1 MGKKNKRRVP
11 EVLWRLYRDRARS
24 LSHAVTYLFTQ
35 TQLPPSNSNTSGAED
50 DMSFLLKHNDPSD
63 YRNLLNNCYI
73 VINDNARPLPSHF
86 SLRNRWSQHQPL
98 SLLCLQIVKKTI
110 EMIMSENPV
119 SSNVISSAYDKA
131 RKLFEFH
138 FRASNWSGLVS
149 SIKKGPRKK
158 RKRVDNVSPISE
170 RQPANSS
177 VRESEKTSSINCVG
191 CNGKSCLRP
200 FSEPSLYSHGQ
211 LIFSRDAT
219 KTNSVFGF
227 KNKGD
232 SDGRLQET
240 SKQVTAKSRKRF
252 RPFSWQRR
260 RNRRQIN
267 FEEPTPSRTAC
278 TVKDGLH
285 GRLQYDFN
293 NRYATTVL
301 SYLLH
306 YNTGKTCLNMSSYLY
321 SNGLIGI
328 FLSLFHLLNIVL
340 RLLIVIY
347 LQMQEKCPC
356 CLILQ
361 APLLV
366 TKGNHIDRHSIFY
379 SLEYSSTVLP
389 RKHILNSLKPSSA
402 DAKFLI
408 RKIFGLSDVNLS
420 AESIPCSHSNG
431 FCLVGSTCLLHSLVK
446 LVKILIRRS
455 QCCQH
460 LRLLDKHCAIPSF
473 EQKSSVEV
481 SYFCDKKLYEK
492 THRSTKMPEAS
503 DSQFEGIK
511 SYCLKSQ
518 VVSFLWAVCRSII
531 PADLLGT
538 PANWRVLRRNISR
551 FIGLR
556 RFEKFSLK
564 QCMHKLK
571 TSKFPFLSN
580 KHSSCY
586 LNAQILKAATGQNV
600 TIHKEF
606 SKVNDA
612 FLNMKNELLMNWISW
627 FFSFLVVP
635 LVQANFYITEIEH
648 GKKDIYYYRKSVW
661 KKLTDKAITYLKD
674 RSYNYLDDAAV
685 RSVINKR
692 SFGFSK
698 LRLLPKENGI
708 RMLANLKASS
718 RMLAEKSCSEATSS
732 RMWKKAQLD
741 YKSVKFD
748 HFKPVNYVLR
758 DAHVVLKGLLQ
769 KEQDK
774 LGSSV
779 FDYNDVYRKY
789 CSFLIGL
796 RKESIT
802 VPGVFLVVSDV
813 SKAFD
818 SIDQDKLLRVM
829 SDLILKDEYILEQ
842 SCQVVCMK
850 KSLWVHGNSI
860 LTDENTS
867 SSYTRLTNSL
877 TFPSSQRILVSQGL
891 SRSVKKEKLFFI
903 LNEHVKRNLLQ
914 FDNKFYLQGIGI
926 PQGSVVSSLLCSL
939 YYGDMERNVLYPI
952 IEKIRESATE
962 VRSGSH
968 SSERINGDETTSS
981 FPNYMLLR
989 FIDDFLFISTSRK
1002 QAANFFSRL
1011 QRGFREYN
1019 CYMNEEKY
1027 GVNFDIGDKLGLSS
1041 NRVFV
1046 GHDGITFL
1054 RWSGLLI
1061 NSSTLEVQGDYT
1073 RYLNS
1078 HLSSTL
1084 TVCWQGKPAKHL
1096 KSRLRGFMG
1105 PKCHPIFFDS
1115 NINSA
1120 AVVRLN
1126 MYQAFLLLA
1135 MKFHCY
1141 ISNLS
1146 YICNL
1151 SATSYLKIIEGS
1163 FRYVHVLIKRRM
1175 ASLSIGPNICPT
1187 FTLEKGEVEW
1197 LGLHAYVQILK
1208 RKQSRHR
1215 ELVSLLRSKLLRH
1228 RITGVV
1234 SCELKYAVEASHS
1247 FLIWKIKY

>member
-86 SLRNRWSQHQPL
+86 SLRNRWSQHQVGDDLMVYLLKHSSIFLPL
-98 SLLCLQIVKKTI
+98 PHKKHHQVAGPPI
-110 EMIMSENPV
+110 NDIC
-119 SSNVISSAYDKA
+119 
-131 RKLFEFH
+131 RKL
-138 FRASNWSGLVS
+138 SNQTANSHCRSPSFVPF
-149 SIKKGPRKK
+149 GPRKK

-293 NRYATTVL
+293 NR
-301 SYLLH
+301 
-306 YNTGKTCLNMSSYLY
+306 
-321 SNGLIGI
+321 
-328 FLSLFHLLNIVL
+328 
-340 RLLIVIY
+340 
-347 LQMQEKCPC
+347 MQEKCPC

-361 APLLV
+361 AP
-366 TKGNHIDRHSIFY
+366 
-379 SLEYSSTVLP
+379 
-389 RKHILNSLKPSSA
+389 
-402 DAKFLI
+402 
-408 RKIFGLSDVNLS
+408 
-420 AESIPCSHSNG
+420 
-431 FCLVGSTCLLHSLVK
+431 LLHSLVK

-473 EQKSSVEV
+473 EQKSSVEGNG
-481 SYFCDKKLYEK
+481 SDKKLYEK

>member
-24 LSHAVTYLFTQ
+24 LSHTVTYLFTQ

-50 DMSFLLKHNDPSD
+50 DMSFLLKHNDPTD

-86 SLRNRWSQHQPL
+86 SLRNRWSQHQVGDDL
-98 SLLCLQIVKKTI
+98 MVYLLK
-110 EMIMSENPV
+110 
-119 SSNVISSAYDKA
+119 
-131 RKLFEFH
+131 H
-138 FRASNWSGLVS
+138 S
-149 SIKKGPRKK
+149 SIFLPLPHKKHHQVAGPPINDICRPRKK

-177 VRESEKTSSINCVG
+177 VRESEKASSINCVG

-200 FSEPSLYSHGQ
+200 FSEPSLYSH
-211 LIFSRDAT
+211 
-219 KTNSVFGF
+219 
-227 KNKGD
+227 
-232 SDGRLQET
+232 DGRLQET

-260 RNRRQIN
+260 RNCRQIN

-293 NRYATTVL
+293 NR
-301 SYLLH
+301 
-306 YNTGKTCLNMSSYLY
+306 
-321 SNGLIGI
+321 
-328 FLSLFHLLNIVL
+328 
-340 RLLIVIY
+340 
-347 LQMQEKCPC
+347 
-356 CLILQ
+356 
-361 APLLV
+361 
-366 TKGNHIDRHSIFY
+366 
-379 SLEYSSTVLP
+379 
-389 RKHILNSLKPSSA
+389 PSSA

-431 FCLVGSTCLLHSLVK
+431 FCLVGSTCLFHSLVK

-473 EQKSSVEV
+473 EQKSSVEGNG
-481 SYFCDKKLYEK
+481 SDKKLYEK

-564 QCMHKLK
+564 QCVHKLK

-600 TIHKEF
+600 TIYKEF

-698 LRLLPKENGI
+698 LRLLPKENSI
-708 RMLANLKASS
+708 RMLANLRASS

-829 SDLILKDEYILEQ
+829 NDLILKDEYILEQ

-867 SSYTRLTNSL
+867 TSYTRLTNSL
-877 TFPSSQRILVSQGL
+877 TFPSSQRILGL

-939 YYGDMERNVLYPI
+939 YYGDMERNVLYPF

-962 VRSGSH
+962 VLSGSH
-968 SSERINGDETTSS
+968 SSEQINGDETTSS

-1002 QAANFFSRL
+1002 QAAYFFSRL

-1027 GVNFDIGDKLGLSS
+1027 GVNFDIGDKLRLSS

-1073 RYLNS
+1073 RYLNN

-1187 FTLEKGEVEW
+1187 FTLEEGEVEW

>member
-24 LSHAVTYLFTQ
+24 LSHTVTYLFTQ

-50 DMSFLLKHNDPSD
+50 DMSFLLKHNDPTD

-86 SLRNRWSQHQPL
+86 SLRNRWSQHQVGDDLMVYLLKHSSIFLPL
-98 SLLCLQIVKKTI
+98 PHKKHHQVAGPPI
-110 EMIMSENPV
+110 NDIC
-119 SSNVISSAYDKA
+119 
-131 RKLFEFH
+131 RKL
-138 FRASNWSGLVS
+138 SNQTANSHCRSPSLVPF
-149 SIKKGPRKK
+149 GPRKK

-177 VRESEKTSSINCVG
+177 VRESEKASSINCVG

-219 KTNSVFGF
+219 KTNSVFVF

-260 RNRRQIN
+260 RNCRQIN

-293 NRYATTVL
+293 NR
-301 SYLLH
+301 
-306 YNTGKTCLNMSSYLY
+306 
-321 SNGLIGI
+321 
-328 FLSLFHLLNIVL
+328 
-340 RLLIVIY
+340 
-347 LQMQEKCPC
+347 MQEKCPC

-361 APLLV
+361 APL
-366 TKGNHIDRHSIFY
+366 F
-379 SLEYSSTVLP
+379 
-389 RKHILNSLKPSSA
+389 
-402 DAKFLI
+402 
-408 RKIFGLSDVNLS
+408 
-420 AESIPCSHSNG
+420 
-431 FCLVGSTCLLHSLVK
+431 HSLVK

-473 EQKSSVEV
+473 EQKSSVEGNG
-481 SYFCDKKLYEK
+481 SDKKLYEK

-564 QCMHKLK
+564 QCVHKLK

-600 TIHKEF
+600 TIYKEF

-698 LRLLPKENGI
+698 LRLLPKENSI
-708 RMLANLKASS
+708 RMLANLRASS

-829 SDLILKDEYILEQ
+829 NDLILKDEYILEQ

-867 SSYTRLTNSL
+867 TSYTRLTNSL

-939 YYGDMERNVLYPI
+939 YYGDMERNVLYPF

-962 VRSGSH
+962 VLSGSH
-968 SSERINGDETTSS
+968 SSEQINGDETTSS

-1002 QAANFFSRL
+1002 QAAYFFSRL

-1027 GVNFDIGDKLGLSS
+1027 GVNFDIGDKLRLSS

-1073 RYLNS
+1073 RY
-1078 HLSSTL
+1078 
-1084 TVCWQGKPAKHL
+1084 
-1096 KSRLRGFMG
+1096 
-1105 PKCHPIFFDS
+1105 
-1115 NINSA
+1115 
-1120 AVVRLN
+1120 
-1126 MYQAFLLLA
+1126 
-1135 MKFHCY
+1135 
-1141 ISNLS
+1141 
-1146 YICNL
+1146 
-1151 SATSYLKIIEGS
+1151 
-1163 FRYVHVLIKRRM
+1163 VHVLIKRRM

-1187 FTLEKGEVEW
+1187 FTLEEGEVEW

>member
-86 SLRNRWSQHQPL
+86 SLRNRWSQHQVGDDLMVYLLKHSSIFLPL
-98 SLLCLQIVKKTI
+98 PHKKHHQVAGPPI
-110 EMIMSENPV
+110 NDIC
-119 SSNVISSAYDKA
+119 
-131 RKLFEFH
+131 RKL
-138 FRASNWSGLVS
+138 SNQTANSHCRSPSFVPF
-149 SIKKGPRKK
+149 GPRKK

-293 NRYATTVL
+293 NR
-301 SYLLH
+301 
-306 YNTGKTCLNMSSYLY
+306 
-321 SNGLIGI
+321 
-328 FLSLFHLLNIVL
+328 
-340 RLLIVIY
+340 
-347 LQMQEKCPC
+347 MQEKCPC

-361 APLLV
+361 AP
-366 TKGNHIDRHSIFY
+366 
-379 SLEYSSTVLP
+379 
-389 RKHILNSLKPSSA
+389 
-402 DAKFLI
+402 
-408 RKIFGLSDVNLS
+408 
-420 AESIPCSHSNG
+420 
-431 FCLVGSTCLLHSLVK
+431 LLHSLVK

-473 EQKSSVEV
+473 EQKSSVEGNG
-481 SYFCDKKLYEK
+481 SDKKLYEK

-1073 RYLNS
+1073 RY
-1078 HLSSTL
+1078 
-1084 TVCWQGKPAKHL
+1084 
-1096 KSRLRGFMG
+1096 
-1105 PKCHPIFFDS
+1105 
-1115 NINSA
+1115 
-1120 AVVRLN
+1120 
-1126 MYQAFLLLA
+1126 
-1135 MKFHCY
+1135 
-1141 ISNLS
+1141 
-1146 YICNL
+1146 
-1151 SATSYLKIIEGS
+1151 
-1163 FRYVHVLIKRRM
+1163 VHVLIKRRM

>member
-86 SLRNRWSQHQPL
+86 SLRNRWSQHQVGDDLMVYLLKHSSIFLPL
-98 SLLCLQIVKKTI
+98 PHKKHHQVAGPPI
-110 EMIMSENPV
+110 NDIC
-119 SSNVISSAYDKA
+119 
-131 RKLFEFH
+131 RKL
-138 FRASNWSGLVS
+138 SNQTANSHCRSPSFVPF
-149 SIKKGPRKK
+149 GPRKK

-293 NRYATTVL
+293 NR
-301 SYLLH
+301 
-306 YNTGKTCLNMSSYLY
+306 
-321 SNGLIGI
+321 
-328 FLSLFHLLNIVL
+328 
-340 RLLIVIY
+340 
-347 LQMQEKCPC
+347 MQEKCPC

-389 RKHILNSLKPSSA
+389 RKHAVSDSSS
-402 DAKFLI
+402 
-408 RKIFGLSDVNLS
+408 R
-420 AESIPCSHSNG
+420 
-431 FCLVGSTCLLHSLVK
+431 LHSLVK

-473 EQKSSVEV
+473 EQKSSVEGNG
-481 SYFCDKKLYEK
+481 SDKKLYEK

>member
-24 LSHAVTYLFTQ
+24 LSHTVTYLFTQ

-50 DMSFLLKHNDPSD
+50 DMSFLLKHNDPTD

-86 SLRNRWSQHQPL
+86 SLRNRWSQHQVGDDL
-98 SLLCLQIVKKTI
+98 MVYLLK
-110 EMIMSENPV
+110 
-119 SSNVISSAYDKA
+119 
-131 RKLFEFH
+131 H
-138 FRASNWSGLVS
+138 S
-149 SIKKGPRKK
+149 SIFLPLPHKKHHQVAGPPINDICRPRKK

-177 VRESEKTSSINCVG
+177 VRESEKASSINCVG

-219 KTNSVFGF
+219 KTNSVFVF

-260 RNRRQIN
+260 RNCRQIN

-293 NRYATTVL
+293 NR
-301 SYLLH
+301 
-306 YNTGKTCLNMSSYLY
+306 
-321 SNGLIGI
+321 
-328 FLSLFHLLNIVL
+328 
-340 RLLIVIY
+340 
-347 LQMQEKCPC
+347 MQEKCPC

-361 APLLV
+361 APL
-366 TKGNHIDRHSIFY
+366 F
-379 SLEYSSTVLP
+379 
-389 RKHILNSLKPSSA
+389 
-402 DAKFLI
+402 
-408 RKIFGLSDVNLS
+408 
-420 AESIPCSHSNG
+420 
-431 FCLVGSTCLLHSLVK
+431 HSLVK

-473 EQKSSVEV
+473 EQKSSVEGNG
-481 SYFCDKKLYEK
+481 SDKKLYEK

-564 QCMHKLK
+564 QCVHKLK

-600 TIHKEF
+600 TIYKEF

-698 LRLLPKENGI
+698 LRLLPKENSI
-708 RMLANLKASS
+708 RMLANLRASS

-829 SDLILKDEYILEQ
+829 NDLILKDEYILEQ

-867 SSYTRLTNSL
+867 TSYTRLTNSL

-939 YYGDMERNVLYPI
+939 YYGDMERNVLYPF

-962 VRSGSH
+962 VLSGSH
-968 SSERINGDETTSS
+968 SSEQINGDETTSS

-1002 QAANFFSRL
+1002 QAAYFFSRL

-1027 GVNFDIGDKLGLSS
+1027 GVNFDIGDKLRLSS

-1073 RYLNS
+1073 RYLNN

-1187 FTLEKGEVEW
+1187 FTLEEGEVEW

>member
-86 SLRNRWSQHQPL
+86 SLRNRWSQHQVGDDL
-98 SLLCLQIVKKTI
+98 MVYLLK
-110 EMIMSENPV
+110 
-119 SSNVISSAYDKA
+119 
-131 RKLFEFH
+131 H
-138 FRASNWSGLVS
+138 S
-149 SIKKGPRKK
+149 SIFLPLPHKKHHQVAGPPINDICRPRKK

-293 NRYATTVL
+293 NR
-301 SYLLH
+301 
-306 YNTGKTCLNMSSYLY
+306 
-321 SNGLIGI
+321 
-328 FLSLFHLLNIVL
+328 
-340 RLLIVIY
+340 
-347 LQMQEKCPC
+347 MQEKCPC

-361 APLLV
+361 AP
-366 TKGNHIDRHSIFY
+366 
-379 SLEYSSTVLP
+379 
-389 RKHILNSLKPSSA
+389 
-402 DAKFLI
+402 
-408 RKIFGLSDVNLS
+408 
-420 AESIPCSHSNG
+420 
-431 FCLVGSTCLLHSLVK
+431 LLHSLVK

-473 EQKSSVEV
+473 EQKSSVEGNG
-481 SYFCDKKLYEK
+481 SDKKLYEK

>member
-86 SLRNRWSQHQPL
+86 SLRNRWSQHQVGDDLMVYLLKHSSIFLPL
-98 SLLCLQIVKKTI
+98 PHKKHHQVAGPPI
-110 EMIMSENPV
+110 NDIC
-119 SSNVISSAYDKA
+119 
-131 RKLFEFH
+131 RKL
-138 FRASNWSGLVS
+138 SNQTANSHCRSPSFVPF
-149 SIKKGPRKK
+149 GPRKK

-293 NRYATTVL
+293 NR
-301 SYLLH
+301 
-306 YNTGKTCLNMSSYLY
+306 
-321 SNGLIGI
+321 
-328 FLSLFHLLNIVL
+328 
-340 RLLIVIY
+340 
-347 LQMQEKCPC
+347 MQEKCPC

-389 RKHILNSLKPSSA
+389 RKHAVSDSSS
-402 DAKFLI
+402 
-408 RKIFGLSDVNLS
+408 R
-420 AESIPCSHSNG
+420 
-431 FCLVGSTCLLHSLVK
+431 LHSLVK

-473 EQKSSVEV
+473 EQKSSVEGNG
-481 SYFCDKKLYEK
+481 SDKKLYEK

-1073 RYLNS
+1073 RY
-1078 HLSSTL
+1078 
-1084 TVCWQGKPAKHL
+1084 
-1096 KSRLRGFMG
+1096 
-1105 PKCHPIFFDS
+1105 
-1115 NINSA
+1115 
-1120 AVVRLN
+1120 
-1126 MYQAFLLLA
+1126 
-1135 MKFHCY
+1135 
-1141 ISNLS
+1141 
-1146 YICNL
+1146 
-1151 SATSYLKIIEGS
+1151 
-1163 FRYVHVLIKRRM
+1163 VHVLIKRRM

>member
-86 SLRNRWSQHQPL
+86 SLRNRWSQHQ
-98 SLLCLQIVKKTI
+98 IVKKTI

-131 RKLFEFH
+131 STLPPPGGPASFVGDDLMVYLLKHSSIFLPLPHKKHHQVAGPPINDICRKL
-138 FRASNWSGLVS
+138 SNQTANSHCRSPSFVPF
-149 SIKKGPRKK
+149 GPRKK

-293 NRYATTVL
+293 NR
-301 SYLLH
+301 
-306 YNTGKTCLNMSSYLY
+306 
-321 SNGLIGI
+321 
-328 FLSLFHLLNIVL
+328 
-340 RLLIVIY
+340 
-347 LQMQEKCPC
+347 MQEKCPC

-389 RKHILNSLKPSSA
+389 RKHAVSDSSS
-402 DAKFLI
+402 
-408 RKIFGLSDVNLS
+408 R
-420 AESIPCSHSNG
+420 
-431 FCLVGSTCLLHSLVK
+431 LHSLVK

-473 EQKSSVEV
+473 EQKSSVEGNG
-481 SYFCDKKLYEK
+481 SDKKLYEK

-1073 RYLNS
+1073 RY
-1078 HLSSTL
+1078 
-1084 TVCWQGKPAKHL
+1084 
-1096 KSRLRGFMG
+1096 
-1105 PKCHPIFFDS
+1105 
-1115 NINSA
+1115 
-1120 AVVRLN
+1120 
-1126 MYQAFLLLA
+1126 
-1135 MKFHCY
+1135 
-1141 ISNLS
+1141 
-1146 YICNL
+1146 
-1151 SATSYLKIIEGS
+1151 
-1163 FRYVHVLIKRRM
+1163 VHVLIKRRM

>member
-24 LSHAVTYLFTQ
+24 LSHTVTYLFTQ

-50 DMSFLLKHNDPSD
+50 DMSFLLKHNDPTD

-86 SLRNRWSQHQPL
+86 SLRNRWSQHQVGDDL
-98 SLLCLQIVKKTI
+98 MVYLLK
-110 EMIMSENPV
+110 
-119 SSNVISSAYDKA
+119 
-131 RKLFEFH
+131 H
-138 FRASNWSGLVS
+138 S
-149 SIKKGPRKK
+149 SIFLPLPHKKHHQVAGPPINDICRPRKK

-177 VRESEKTSSINCVG
+177 VRESEKASSINCVG

-219 KTNSVFGF
+219 KTNSVFVF

-260 RNRRQIN
+260 RNCRQIN

-293 NRYATTVL
+293 NR
-301 SYLLH
+301 
-306 YNTGKTCLNMSSYLY
+306 
-321 SNGLIGI
+321 
-328 FLSLFHLLNIVL
+328 
-340 RLLIVIY
+340 
-347 LQMQEKCPC
+347 MQEKCPC

-361 APLLV
+361 APL
-366 TKGNHIDRHSIFY
+366 
-379 SLEYSSTVLP
+379 
-389 RKHILNSLKPSSA
+389 SA

-431 FCLVGSTCLLHSLVK
+431 FCLVGSTCLFHSLVK

-473 EQKSSVEV
+473 EQKSSVEGNG
-481 SYFCDKKLYEK
+481 SDKKLYEK

-564 QCMHKLK
+564 QCVHKLK

-600 TIHKEF
+600 TIYKEF

-698 LRLLPKENGI
+698 LRLLPKENSI
-708 RMLANLKASS
+708 RMLANLRASS

-829 SDLILKDEYILEQ
+829 NDLILKDEYILEQ

-867 SSYTRLTNSL
+867 TSYTRLTNSL

-939 YYGDMERNVLYPI
+939 YYGDMERNVLYPF

-962 VRSGSH
+962 VLSGSH
-968 SSERINGDETTSS
+968 SSEQINGDETTSS

-1002 QAANFFSRL
+1002 QAAYFFSRL

-1027 GVNFDIGDKLGLSS
+1027 GVNFDIGDKLRLSS

-1073 RYLNS
+1073 RYLNN

-1096 KSRLRGFMG
+1096 KS
-1105 PKCHPIFFDS
+1105 
-1115 NINSA
+1115 
-1120 AVVRLN
+1120 RLN

-1187 FTLEKGEVEW
+1187 FTLEEGEVEW

>member
-24 LSHAVTYLFTQ
+24 LSHTVTYLFTQ

-50 DMSFLLKHNDPSD
+50 DMSFLLKHNDPTD

-86 SLRNRWSQHQPL
+86 SLRNRWSQHQVGDDL
-98 SLLCLQIVKKTI
+98 MVYLLK
-110 EMIMSENPV
+110 
-119 SSNVISSAYDKA
+119 
-131 RKLFEFH
+131 H
-138 FRASNWSGLVS
+138 S
-149 SIKKGPRKK
+149 SIFLPLPHKKHHQVAGPPINDICRPRKK

-177 VRESEKTSSINCVG
+177 VRESEKASSINCVG

-219 KTNSVFGF
+219 KTNSVFVF

-260 RNRRQIN
+260 RNCRQIN

-293 NRYATTVL
+293 NR
-301 SYLLH
+301 
-306 YNTGKTCLNMSSYLY
+306 
-321 SNGLIGI
+321 
-328 FLSLFHLLNIVL
+328 
-340 RLLIVIY
+340 
-347 LQMQEKCPC
+347 MQEKCPC

-389 RKHILNSLKPSSA
+389 RKH
-402 DAKFLI
+402 
-408 RKIFGLSDVNLS
+408 VNLS

-431 FCLVGSTCLLHSLVK
+431 FCLVGSTCLFHSLVK

-473 EQKSSVEV
+473 EQKSSVEGNG
-481 SYFCDKKLYEK
+481 SDKKLYEK

-564 QCMHKLK
+564 QCVHKLK

-600 TIHKEF
+600 TIYKEF

-698 LRLLPKENGI
+698 LRLLPKENSI
-708 RMLANLKASS
+708 RMLANLRASS

-829 SDLILKDEYILEQ
+829 NDLILKDEYILEQ

-867 SSYTRLTNSL
+867 TSYTRLTNSL

-939 YYGDMERNVLYPI
+939 YYGDMERNVLYPF

-962 VRSGSH
+962 VLSGSH
-968 SSERINGDETTSS
+968 SSEQINGDETTSS

-1002 QAANFFSRL
+1002 QAAYFFSRL

-1027 GVNFDIGDKLGLSS
+1027 GVNFDIGDKLRLSS

-1073 RYLNS
+1073 
-1078 HLSSTL
+1078 
-1084 TVCWQGKPAKHL
+1084 
-1096 KSRLRGFMG
+1096 
-1105 PKCHPIFFDS
+1105 
-1115 NINSA
+1115 
-1120 AVVRLN
+1120 RLN

-1187 FTLEKGEVEW
+1187 FTLEEGEVEW

>member
-24 LSHAVTYLFTQ
+24 LSHTVTYLFTQ

-86 SLRNRWSQHQPL
+86 SLRNRWSQHQ
-98 SLLCLQIVKKTI
+98 IVKKTI

-119 SSNVISSAYDKA
+119 SSNVISSAYDKENCSSFIFELLTGPA
-131 RKLFEFH
+131 WCLLLKRVGDDLMVYLLKHSSIFLPLPHKKHHQVAGPPINDICRKL
-138 FRASNWSGLVS
+138 SNQTANSHCRSPSFVPF
-149 SIKKGPRKK
+149 GPRKK

-170 RQPANSS
+170 RRPANSS
-177 VRESEKTSSINCVG
+177 VRESEKASSINCVG

-293 NRYATTVL
+293 NR
-301 SYLLH
+301 
-306 YNTGKTCLNMSSYLY
+306 
-321 SNGLIGI
+321 
-328 FLSLFHLLNIVL
+328 
-340 RLLIVIY
+340 
-347 LQMQEKCPC
+347 MQEKCPC

-473 EQKSSVEV
+473 EQKSSVEGNG
-481 SYFCDKKLYEK
+481 SDKKLYEK

-718 RMLAEKSCSEATSS
+718 RMLAEKFCSEATSS
-732 RMWKKAQLD
+732 RMWKKAQLV

-829 SDLILKDEYILEQ
+829 NDLILKDEYILEQ

-850 KSLWVHGNSI
+850 KSLWVHGNYI

-903 LNEHVKRNLLQ
+903 LNEHVKHNLLQ

-939 YYGDMERNVLYPI
+939 YYGDMERNVLYPF

-962 VRSGSH
+962 VLSGSH
-968 SSERINGDETTSS
+968 SSEQTNGDETTSS

-1175 ASLSIGPNICPT
+1175 ASLSIGPNICPR
-1187 FTLEKGEVEW
+1187 FTLEEGEVEW

-1234 SCELKYAVEASHS
+1234 SCELKYAVEVSHS

>member
-86 SLRNRWSQHQPL
+86 SLRNRWSQHQVGDDL
-98 SLLCLQIVKKTI
+98 MVYLLK
-110 EMIMSENPV
+110 
-119 SSNVISSAYDKA
+119 
-131 RKLFEFH
+131 H
-138 FRASNWSGLVS
+138 S
-149 SIKKGPRKK
+149 SIFLPLPHKKHHQVAGPPINDICRPRKK

-293 NRYATTVL
+293 NR
-301 SYLLH
+301 
-306 YNTGKTCLNMSSYLY
+306 
-321 SNGLIGI
+321 
-328 FLSLFHLLNIVL
+328 
-340 RLLIVIY
+340 
-347 LQMQEKCPC
+347 MQEKCPC

-389 RKHILNSLKPSSA
+389 RKPMAFVSLDLHVYAVSDSSS
-402 DAKFLI
+402 
-408 RKIFGLSDVNLS
+408 R
-420 AESIPCSHSNG
+420 
-431 FCLVGSTCLLHSLVK
+431 LHSLVK

-473 EQKSSVEV
+473 EQKSSVEGNG
-481 SYFCDKKLYEK
+481 SDKKLYEK

>member
-86 SLRNRWSQHQPL
+86 SLRNRWSQHQ
-98 SLLCLQIVKKTI
+98 IVKKTI

-131 RKLFEFH
+131 STLPPPGGP
-138 FRASNWSGLVS
+138 ASFVGDDLMVYLLKHS
-149 SIKKGPRKK
+149 SIFLPLPHKKHHQVAGPPINDICRPRKK

-293 NRYATTVL
+293 NR
-301 SYLLH
+301 
-306 YNTGKTCLNMSSYLY
+306 
-321 SNGLIGI
+321 
-328 FLSLFHLLNIVL
+328 
-340 RLLIVIY
+340 
-347 LQMQEKCPC
+347 MQEKCPC

-389 RKHILNSLKPSSA
+389 RKHAVSDSSS
-402 DAKFLI
+402 
-408 RKIFGLSDVNLS
+408 R
-420 AESIPCSHSNG
+420 
-431 FCLVGSTCLLHSLVK
+431 LHSLVK

-473 EQKSSVEV
+473 EQKSSVEGNG
-481 SYFCDKKLYEK
+481 SDKKLYEK

>member
-24 LSHAVTYLFTQ
+24 LSHTVTYLFTQ

-50 DMSFLLKHNDPSD
+50 DMSFLLKHNDPTD

-86 SLRNRWSQHQPL
+86 SLRNRWSQHQVGDDLMVYLLKHSSIFLPL
-98 SLLCLQIVKKTI
+98 PHKKHHQVAGPPI
-110 EMIMSENPV
+110 NDIC
-119 SSNVISSAYDKA
+119 
-131 RKLFEFH
+131 RKL
-138 FRASNWSGLVS
+138 SNQTANSHCRSPSLVPF
-149 SIKKGPRKK
+149 GPRKK

-177 VRESEKTSSINCVG
+177 VRESEKASSINCVG

-219 KTNSVFGF
+219 KTNSVFVF

-260 RNRRQIN
+260 RNCRQIN

-293 NRYATTVL
+293 NR
-301 SYLLH
+301 
-306 YNTGKTCLNMSSYLY
+306 
-321 SNGLIGI
+321 
-328 FLSLFHLLNIVL
+328 
-340 RLLIVIY
+340 
-347 LQMQEKCPC
+347 
-356 CLILQ
+356 
-361 APLLV
+361 
-366 TKGNHIDRHSIFY
+366 
-379 SLEYSSTVLP
+379 
-389 RKHILNSLKPSSA
+389 PSSA

-431 FCLVGSTCLLHSLVK
+431 FCLVGSTCLFHSLVK

-473 EQKSSVEV
+473 EQKSSVEGNG
-481 SYFCDKKLYEK
+481 SDKKLYEK

-564 QCMHKLK
+564 QCVHKLK

-600 TIHKEF
+600 TIYKEF

-698 LRLLPKENGI
+698 LRLLPKENSI
-708 RMLANLKASS
+708 RMLANLRASS

-829 SDLILKDEYILEQ
+829 NDLILKDEYILEQ

-867 SSYTRLTNSL
+867 TSYTRLTNSL
-877 TFPSSQRILVSQGL
+877 TFPSSQRILGL

-939 YYGDMERNVLYPI
+939 YYGDMERNVLYPF

-962 VRSGSH
+962 VLSGSH
-968 SSERINGDETTSS
+968 SSEQINGDETTSS

-1002 QAANFFSRL
+1002 QAAYFFSRL

-1027 GVNFDIGDKLGLSS
+1027 GVNFDIGDKLRLSS

-1073 RYLNS
+1073 RYLNN

-1187 FTLEKGEVEW
+1187 FTLEEGEVEW

>member
-24 LSHAVTYLFTQ
+24 LSHTVTYLFTQ

-50 DMSFLLKHNDPSD
+50 DMSFLLKHNDPTD

-86 SLRNRWSQHQPL
+86 SLRNRWSQHQVGDDLMVYLLKHSSIFLPL
-98 SLLCLQIVKKTI
+98 PHKKHHQVAGPPI
-110 EMIMSENPV
+110 NDIC
-119 SSNVISSAYDKA
+119 
-131 RKLFEFH
+131 RKL
-138 FRASNWSGLVS
+138 SNQTANSHCRSPSLVPF
-149 SIKKGPRKK
+149 GPRKK

-177 VRESEKTSSINCVG
+177 VRESEKASSINCVG

-219 KTNSVFGF
+219 KTNSVFVF

-260 RNRRQIN
+260 RNCRQIN

-293 NRYATTVL
+293 NR
-301 SYLLH
+301 
-306 YNTGKTCLNMSSYLY
+306 
-321 SNGLIGI
+321 
-328 FLSLFHLLNIVL
+328 
-340 RLLIVIY
+340 
-347 LQMQEKCPC
+347 
-356 CLILQ
+356 
-361 APLLV
+361 
-366 TKGNHIDRHSIFY
+366 
-379 SLEYSSTVLP
+379 
-389 RKHILNSLKPSSA
+389 PSSA

-431 FCLVGSTCLLHSLVK
+431 FCLVGSTCLFHSLVK

-473 EQKSSVEV
+473 EQKSSVEGNG
-481 SYFCDKKLYEK
+481 SDKKLYEK

-564 QCMHKLK
+564 QCVHKLK

-600 TIHKEF
+600 TIYKEF

-698 LRLLPKENGI
+698 LRLLPKENSI
-708 RMLANLKASS
+708 RMLANLRASS

-829 SDLILKDEYILEQ
+829 NDLILKDEYILEQ

-867 SSYTRLTNSL
+867 TSYTRLTNSL

-939 YYGDMERNVLYPI
+939 YYGDMERNVLYPF

-962 VRSGSH
+962 VLSGSH
-968 SSERINGDETTSS
+968 SSEQINGDETTSS

-1002 QAANFFSRL
+1002 QAAYFFSRL

-1027 GVNFDIGDKLGLSS
+1027 GVNFDIGDKLRLSS

-1073 RYLNS
+1073 RYLNN

-1187 FTLEKGEVEW
+1187 FTLEEGEVEW

>member
-86 SLRNRWSQHQPL
+86 SLRNRWSQHQVGDDLMVYLLKHSSIFLPL
-98 SLLCLQIVKKTI
+98 PHKKHHQVAGPPI
-110 EMIMSENPV
+110 NDIC
-119 SSNVISSAYDKA
+119 
-131 RKLFEFH
+131 RKL
-138 FRASNWSGLVS
+138 SNQTANSHCRSPSFVPF
-149 SIKKGPRKK
+149 GPRKK

-293 NRYATTVL
+293 NR
-301 SYLLH
+301 
-306 YNTGKTCLNMSSYLY
+306 
-321 SNGLIGI
+321 
-328 FLSLFHLLNIVL
+328 
-340 RLLIVIY
+340 
-347 LQMQEKCPC
+347 
-356 CLILQ
+356 
-361 APLLV
+361 
-366 TKGNHIDRHSIFY
+366 
-379 SLEYSSTVLP
+379 
-389 RKHILNSLKPSSA
+389 PSSA

-473 EQKSSVEV
+473 EQKSSVEGNG
-481 SYFCDKKLYEK
+481 SDKKLYEK

>member
-24 LSHAVTYLFTQ
+24 LSHTVTYLFTQ

-50 DMSFLLKHNDPSD
+50 DMSFLLKHNDPTD

-86 SLRNRWSQHQPL
+86 SLRNRWSQHQVGDDL
-98 SLLCLQIVKKTI
+98 MVYLLK
-110 EMIMSENPV
+110 
-119 SSNVISSAYDKA
+119 
-131 RKLFEFH
+131 H
-138 FRASNWSGLVS
+138 S
-149 SIKKGPRKK
+149 SIFLPLPHKKHHQVAGPPINDICRPRKK

-177 VRESEKTSSINCVG
+177 VRESEKASSINCVG

-219 KTNSVFGF
+219 KTNSVFVF

-260 RNRRQIN
+260 RNCRQIN

-293 NRYATTVL
+293 NR
-301 SYLLH
+301 
-306 YNTGKTCLNMSSYLY
+306 
-321 SNGLIGI
+321 
-328 FLSLFHLLNIVL
+328 
-340 RLLIVIY
+340 
-347 LQMQEKCPC
+347 
-356 CLILQ
+356 
-361 APLLV
+361 
-366 TKGNHIDRHSIFY
+366 
-379 SLEYSSTVLP
+379 
-389 RKHILNSLKPSSA
+389 PSSA

-431 FCLVGSTCLLHSLVK
+431 FCLVGSTCLFHSLVK

-473 EQKSSVEV
+473 EQKSSVEGNG
-481 SYFCDKKLYEK
+481 SDKKLYEK

-564 QCMHKLK
+564 QCVHKLK

-600 TIHKEF
+600 TIYKEF

-698 LRLLPKENGI
+698 LRLLPKENSI
-708 RMLANLKASS
+708 RMLANLRASS

-829 SDLILKDEYILEQ
+829 NDLILKDEYILEQ

-867 SSYTRLTNSL
+867 TSYTRLTNSL

-939 YYGDMERNVLYPI
+939 YYGDMERNVLYPF

-962 VRSGSH
+962 VLSGSH
-968 SSERINGDETTSS
+968 SSEQINGDETTSS

-1002 QAANFFSRL
+1002 QAAYFFSRL

-1027 GVNFDIGDKLGLSS
+1027 GVNFDIGDKLRLSS

-1073 RYLNS
+1073 RY
-1078 HLSSTL
+1078 
-1084 TVCWQGKPAKHL
+1084 
-1096 KSRLRGFMG
+1096 
-1105 PKCHPIFFDS
+1105 
-1115 NINSA
+1115 
-1120 AVVRLN
+1120 
-1126 MYQAFLLLA
+1126 
-1135 MKFHCY
+1135 
-1141 ISNLS
+1141 
-1146 YICNL
+1146 
-1151 SATSYLKIIEGS
+1151 
-1163 FRYVHVLIKRRM
+1163 VHVLIKRRM

-1187 FTLEKGEVEW
+1187 FTLEEGEVEW

>member
-24 LSHAVTYLFTQ
+24 LSHTVTYLFTQ

-50 DMSFLLKHNDPSD
+50 DMSFLLKHNDPTD

-86 SLRNRWSQHQPL
+86 SLRNRWSQHQVGDDL
-98 SLLCLQIVKKTI
+98 MVYLLK
-110 EMIMSENPV
+110 
-119 SSNVISSAYDKA
+119 
-131 RKLFEFH
+131 H
-138 FRASNWSGLVS
+138 S
-149 SIKKGPRKK
+149 SIFLPLPHKKHHQVAGPPINDICRPRKK

-177 VRESEKTSSINCVG
+177 VRESEKASSINCVG

-219 KTNSVFGF
+219 KTNSVFVF

-260 RNRRQIN
+260 RNCRQIN

-293 NRYATTVL
+293 NR
-301 SYLLH
+301 
-306 YNTGKTCLNMSSYLY
+306 
-321 SNGLIGI
+321 
-328 FLSLFHLLNIVL
+328 
-340 RLLIVIY
+340 
-347 LQMQEKCPC
+347 MQEKCPC

-361 APLLV
+361 APL
-366 TKGNHIDRHSIFY
+366 F
-379 SLEYSSTVLP
+379 
-389 RKHILNSLKPSSA
+389 
-402 DAKFLI
+402 
-408 RKIFGLSDVNLS
+408 
-420 AESIPCSHSNG
+420 
-431 FCLVGSTCLLHSLVK
+431 HSLVK

-473 EQKSSVEV
+473 EQKSSVEGNG
-481 SYFCDKKLYEK
+481 SDKKLYEK

-564 QCMHKLK
+564 QCVHKLK

-600 TIHKEF
+600 TIYKEF

-698 LRLLPKENGI
+698 LRLLPKENSI
-708 RMLANLKASS
+708 RMLANLRASS

-829 SDLILKDEYILEQ
+829 NDLILKDEYILEQ

-867 SSYTRLTNSL
+867 TSYTRLTNSL
-877 TFPSSQRILVSQGL
+877 TFPSSQRILGL

-939 YYGDMERNVLYPI
+939 YYGDMERNVLYPF

-962 VRSGSH
+962 VLSGSH
-968 SSERINGDETTSS
+968 SSEQINGDETTSS

-1002 QAANFFSRL
+1002 QAAYFFSRL

-1027 GVNFDIGDKLGLSS
+1027 GVNFDIGDKLRLSS

-1073 RYLNS
+1073 RYLNN

-1187 FTLEKGEVEW
+1187 FTLEEGEVEW